1 MHLHV
6 HTYMHTHTHTHTYM
20 YVHTH
25 TPYTHIHI
33 HSVGGAIL
41 VSLSPSGENDD
52 QESGFNAGALFAL
65 GGAVL

>member
-1 MHLHV
+1 MMHK
-6 HTYMHTHTHTHTYM
+6 HTHTHTH
-20 YVHTH
+20 VHTH
-25 TPYTHIHI
+25 IHTYI
-33 HSVGGAIL
+33 HSVGEAIL

>member
-1 MHLHV
+1 
-6 HTYMHTHTHTHTYM
+6 M
-20 YVHTH
+20 YVYRCISLSKTYVTAVKLDDAHAHTC
-25 TPYTHIHI
+25 T